1 MRFEIVSKNLTFEE
15 GKVGEIQKIKSL
27 LLQTQTLSPPYDVIR
42 GEFYIEGE
50 ELEKYIA
57 DGLSY
62 EEIAEIKLK
71 DLLEIE
77 FTPINAH
84 TLKNIEK
91 QSIGA
96 ISEVR
101 NVIEDM
107 DLIKAEIKNENKKLT
122 EEMRIIKQITSKL
135 YNASQ
140 DNLIN
145 LGLKPSEVSLLM
157 EDKEVN
163 K

>member
-101 NVIEDM
+101 NVMI
-107 DLIKAEIKNENKKLT
+107 
-122 EEMRIIKQITSKL
+122 
-135 YNASQ
+135 
-140 DNLIN
+140 
-145 LGLKPSEVSLLM
+145 
-157 EDKEVN
+157 
-163 K
+163 

>member
-145 LGLKPSEVSLLM
+145 LGLKPSQVSLLM